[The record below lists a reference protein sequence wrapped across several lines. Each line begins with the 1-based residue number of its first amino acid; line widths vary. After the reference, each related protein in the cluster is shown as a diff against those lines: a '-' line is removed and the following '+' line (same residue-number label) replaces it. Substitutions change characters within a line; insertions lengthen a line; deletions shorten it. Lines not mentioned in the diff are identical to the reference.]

1 MRFHDVKIIQ
11 NSIVAN
17 FQLNIFSLLLIV
29 TALTPV
35 ASSAAD
41 ADYNLVIK
49 DHRFQ
54 PAELSVPAGKK
65 IKMSIENKDVTAE
78 EFESHSL
85 NREKLVAGNGTAI
98 IYIGPLEPGRYE
110 FFGEFNKE
118 TAQGVIIAK

>member
-1 MRFHDVKIIQ
+1 MK
-11 NSIVAN
+11 
-17 FQLNIFSLLLIV
+17 NIFSLLLFAA
-29 TALTPV
+29 ALTPV

-78 EFESHSL
+78 
-85 NREKLVAGNGTAI
+85 
-98 IYIGPLEPGRYE
+98 
-110 FFGEFNKE
+110 
-118 TAQGVIIAK
+118 

>member
-1 MRFHDVKIIQ
+1 MK
-11 NSIVAN
+11 
-17 FQLNIFSLLLIV
+17 NIFSFSLFLFAA
-29 TALTPV
+29 ALTPV

-65 IKMSIENKDVTAE
+65 IKMSIENKDATAE